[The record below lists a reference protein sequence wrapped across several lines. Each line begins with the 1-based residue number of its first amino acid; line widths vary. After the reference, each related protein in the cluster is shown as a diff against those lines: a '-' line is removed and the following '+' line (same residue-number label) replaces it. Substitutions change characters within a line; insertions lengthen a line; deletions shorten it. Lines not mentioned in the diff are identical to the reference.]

1 MITQA
6 RLQHLPSTLAYH
18 RLVAAPSV
26 MKTGPTSGTLPVLLA
41 LMLELGLID
50 AAFTATA
57 VALEVVRHGREC
69 FNARLML
76 RVMLPT

>member
-41 LMLELGLID
+41 LMVELGHVHCTF
-50 AAFTATA
+50 ATAT
-57 VALEVVRHGREC
+57 VALEVVRHG
-69 FNARLML
+69 
-76 RVMLPT
+76 